1 MAFKPV
7 KLFNSEGEQRT
18 ARTAAEEA
26 KMRHDGWRST
36 PLKKKSKTAEKAP
49 AKADAKPA
57 PKN

>member
-36 PLKKKSKTAEKAP
+36 PLKKSKTAEKAP
-49 AKADAKPA
+49 AKADAKPT